1 MIQAQEVETL
11 LARVAMG
18 DRSAFKALYDL
29 TAGLLLA
36 TANRV
41 LQDRPMAED
50 VVQDVFAGLWHKAA
64 DMNTAPTMA
73 RSLGWL
79 CVVTRNRAIDHAR
92 KRPSDVVSLHGVS
105 GDGEEYTHD
114 APSDSPD
121 VFEQLS
127 MAQDNQC
134 LQECLK
140 QLAPEPRQ
148 AVLLSYLEG
157 LTHMELAERMQRPLG
172 TVKAWTRRSL
182 LALRQCMTGDGA
194 AA

>member
-1 MIQAQEVETL
+1 MIQAQEVEAL
-11 LARVAMG
+11 LARVALG
-18 DRSAFKALYDL
+18 DKAAFKALYEL

-36 TANRV
+36 TAHRV
-41 LQDRPMAED
+41 LQDRPQAED

-64 DMNTAPTMA
+64 DLQAPVA

-92 KRPSDVVSLHGVS
+92 KRPSDVSLHGVRDD
-105 GDGEEYTHD
+105 GDEFTHD
-114 APSDSPD
+114 APSDQAD
-121 VFEQLS
+121 MFEQLS
-127 MAQDNQC
+127 MEQDSQC

-140 QLAPEPRQ
+140 RLEPEPRQ

-182 LALRQCMTGDGA
+182 LALRQCMAGGA
-194 AA
+194 A

>member
-18 DRSAFKALYDL
+18 DRSAFKALYEL

-36 TANRV
+36 TAHRV
-41 LQDRPMAED
+41 LQDRALAED
-50 VVQDVFAGLWHKAA
+50 VVQDVFAGLWHKKTP
-64 DMNTAPTMA
+64 DSSVPMA
-73 RSLGWL
+73 RSIGWL
-79 CVVTRNRAIDHAR
+79 CVITRNRAIDHAR
-92 KRPSDVVSLHGVS
+92 KRPSDVSLHGLTS
-105 GDGEEYTHD
+105 DGEEYTHD

-127 MAQDNQC
+127 IAQDSHC

-182 LALRQCMTGDGA
+182 LALRQCMLAGSA
-194 AA
+194 A